1 MSTQPTIL
9 RRRARTGFLHWVAS
23 LFHTSPLV
31 PVPILVRVDQR
42 HHPLKVLD
50 DVASILRKTW

>member
-23 LFHTSPLV
+23 FFHTNHLV

-42 HHPLKVLD
+42 RHPLKMLD
-50 DVASILRKTW
+50 DMASILRKTW